1 MSDKKPQV
9 KRVPVECYSRI
20 VGYLRPVQ
28 NWHAAKR
35 AEFKARRTYDV
46 PTTGTLEKMGGK
58 EGQ

>member
-1 MSDKKPQV
+1 MSDEKPKV
-9 KRVPVECYSRI
+9 KRVKCAVFSRV
-20 VGYLRPVQ
+20 VGYITPIQ

-46 PTTGTLEKMGGK
+46 PTTGTLETMGQ